1 MRLGL
6 CGSGGWM
13 GAMEFVCEWREGW
26 VGAMGFVWEWGW
38 MGVTGFVWEW
48 GGVMGL
54 YGSGGRRGC
63 DGVSV
68 GAGRGNG
75 CDGGG
80 GVRRSGDSGQS
91 EKA

>member
-1 MRLGL
+1 MDG
-6 CGSGGWM
+6 CDW
-13 GAMEFVCEWREGW
+13 VC
-26 VGAMGFVWEWGW
+26 VGV
-38 MGVTGFVWEW
+38 

-80 GVRRSGDSGQS
+80 GVRRSGDLGQS
-91 EKA
+91 KKA